1 MATAYCRVVN
11 KPLAIY
17 KSLLMNQPIGHY
29 PPGFSLSFDEVVR
42 HAPPRG
48 EHSSNPNWG
57 HNMDGDDFYF
67 WLGGTD
73 NPDGRS
79 NG

>member
-1 MATAYCRVVN
+1 MATEYCRVVE

-17 KSLLMNQPIGHY
+17 NSLLIDQAHCIGQY
-29 PPGFSLSFDEVVR
+29 PPGFALSFDEVVR
-42 HAPPRG
+42 HAPPSN

-57 HNMDGDDFYF
+57 HNRDGDEYYF

-73 NPDGRS
+73 HP